1 MSSTRKCFLNF
12 LIFNFLKFVKQNNL
26 KLKDKK
32 PSKIAFS
39 HVGCEKNL
47 VDTEHMQGLLDQE
60 GYEIGSNIDDA
71 NVVVVNTCS
80 FIETAREESIRKI
93 LEYTNQGKEVIVA
106 GCMAQH
112 FKEQLLKEIPEIKG
126 LVGTGDY
133 QKIAKVIN
141 KVEEGEIVSEVSKIP
156 EFIAD
161 EAMPRFVEKNKFV
174 AYLRIAEGC
183 DYNCAFCI
191 IPKLRGPQRSRTI
204 ESIVAEAKILAK
216 QGIQEIILI
225 SQITTNYGQ
234 DIYGKPSLSKLLDE
248 LSKVSVPWIRIHY
261 AYPTGLTDEV
271 IRAFKESKN
280 IVPYFDLPLQ
290 HSHPDVLK
298 RMNRPWQASLNESI
312 LGKIK
317 EEIPC
322 AVLRTSIIV
331 GFPGEKKEHFQHL
344 LEFLIRHKFDH
355 VGVFIF
361 SPEEGTQAFG
371 LPNRV
376 SQDVAEARK
385 DNIISV
391 QQDISKNKNHSYV
404 GTRMKILVEKIS
416 DNNELIGR
424 SYHFAPEIDG
434 NVILSIKDNNDLE
447 NCIGK
452 FVEANIYFADEYDLY
467 GETIKIF

>member
-1 MSSTRKCFLNF
+1 M
-12 LIFNFLKFVKQNNL
+12 KQNNL
-26 KLKDKK
+26 NFKNNK
-32 PSKIAFS
+32 PSKVAFS

-47 VDTEHMQGLLDQE
+47 VDTEHMQGLLDRE
-60 GYEIGSNIDDA
+60 GYQVGSNIEDA

-112 FKEQLLKEIPEIKG
+112 FKEELFKEIPEIKG

-133 QKIAKVIN
+133 QKIANVMDRVSK
-141 KVEEGEIVSEVSKIP
+141 GEVVNEVSKIP
-156 EFIAD
+156 EFIANED
-161 EAMPRFVEKNKFV
+161 IPRFADKNKFV

-183 DYNCAFCI
+183 DYKCAFCI

-204 ESIVAEAKILAK
+204 ESIVSEAMSLSKK
-216 QGIQEIILI
+216 GIQEIILI

-234 DIYGKPSLSKLLDE
+234 DIYGKPSLAKLLNE
-248 LSKVSVPWIRIHY
+248 LSKISIPWIRIHY

-271 IRAFKESKN
+271 IKAFKDSNN

-298 RMNRPWQASLNESI
+298 SMNRPWQASLNESI
-312 LGKIK
+312 LGKIRK
-317 EEIPC
+317 EIPS
-322 AVLRTSIIV
+322 AVLRTSLIV
-331 GFPGEKKEHFQHL
+331 GFPGEKNEHFQHL
-344 LEFLIRHKFDH
+344 LEFLNRNKFDH

-361 SPEEGTQAFG
+361 SPEEGTHAFE

-376 SQDVAEARK
+376 SLEIAEARK
-385 DNIISV
+385 DNIISI
-391 QQDISKNKNHSYV
+391 QQIISKNKNQSYI
-404 GTRMKILVEKIS
+404 GSKMKILVEKVS
-416 DNNELIGR
+416 DNHELIGR
-424 SYHFAPEIDG
+424 SYNFAPEIDG
-434 NVILSIKDNNDLE
+434 NVILSLKDKNNLKSF
-447 NCIGK
+447 IGN

-467 GETIKIF
+467 GEIIEIL

>member
-1 MSSTRKCFLNF
+1 M
-12 LIFNFLKFVKQNNL
+12 KQNNFP
-26 KLKDKK
+26 LKDKK
-32 PSKIAFS
+32 LSKVAFS

-47 VDTEHMQGLLDQE
+47 VDTEHMQGLLDRE
-60 GYEIGSNIDDA
+60 GYTVDSNIDEA

-93 LEYTNQGKEVIVA
+93 LEYTSKGKEVIVA

-112 FKEQLLKEIPEIKG
+112 FKEELLKEIPEIKG

-133 QKIAKVIN
+133 HKINQVIDG
-141 KVEEGEIVSEVSKIP
+141 VEKGEIVNEVSKIP
-156 EFIAD
+156 QFIAD
-161 EAMPRFVEKNKFV
+161 EGIPRFAEKNRFV

-204 ESIVAEAKILAK
+204 ESIVVEAKNLAK

-234 DIYGKPSLSKLLDE
+234 DIYGKPSLAKLLDE

-271 IRAFKESKN
+271 IRAFKDSKN

-298 RMNRPWQASLNESI
+298 SMNRPWQASLNESI
-312 LGKIK
+312 LCKIRK
-317 EEIPC
+317 EIPL
-322 AVLRTSIIV
+322 AVLRTSLIV
-331 GFPGEKKEHFQHL
+331 GFPGEKQEHFQHL
-344 LEFLIRHKFDH
+344 LDFLNRHQFDH

-361 SPEEGTQAFG
+361 SPEEGTKAFQ

-376 SQDVAEARK
+376 SAKVAEARK
-385 DNIISV
+385 DNIISI
-391 QQDISKNKNHSYV
+391 QQGISQKKNKSYV
-404 GTRMKILVEKIS
+404 GLILKVLVEKSS
-416 DNNELIGR
+416 DNTELIGR

-434 NVILSIKDNNDLE
+434 NVILSVDHNLERNNL
-447 NCIGK
+447 IGK
-452 FVEANIYFADEYDLY
+452 FVEAKVYGADEYDLY
-467 GETIKIF
+467 GEVMQIL

>member
-1 MSSTRKCFLNF
+1 MN
-12 LIFNFLKFVKQNNL
+12 QNHNNIKNK
-26 KLKDKK
+26 KL
-32 PSKIAFS
+32 SKVAFS
-39 HVGCEKNL
+39 HTGCEKNL

-60 GYEIGSNIDDA
+60 GYQVGSDIDNA
-71 NVVVVNTCS
+71 NVVVINTCS

-93 LEYTNQGKEVIVA
+93 LEYTSRGKEVIVA

-112 FKEQLLKEIPEIKG
+112 FKEELLKEIPEIKG

-133 QKIAKVIN
+133 QKIAKVLN
-141 KVEEGEIVSEVSKIP
+141 RVEKGEIVKEVSNIP
-156 EFIAD
+156 TFIAD
-161 EAMPRFVEKNKFV
+161 EVTPRFVNKDKFV

-204 ESIVAEAKILAK
+204 ESIVLEANNLAE

-225 SQITTNYGQ
+225 SQITTNYGK
-234 DIYGKPSLSKLLDE
+234 DIYGKPSLDKLLYE

-261 AYPTGLTDEV
+261 AYPTGLTDQV

-298 RMNRPWQASLNESI
+298 SMNRPWQASLNESI
-312 LGKIK
+312 LSKIR
-317 EEIPC
+317 EEIPF
-322 AVLRTSIIV
+322 AVLRTSLIV
-331 GFPGEKKEHFQHL
+331 GFPGENKHHFQNL
-344 LEFLIRHKFDH
+344 LDFLYRHQFDH

-361 SPEEGTQAFG
+361 SPEEGTKACD
-371 LPNRV
+371 LSNRV
-376 SQDVAEARK
+376 SLEVAEARK

-391 QQDISKNKNHSYV
+391 QQEISKKKNQAYV
-404 GTRMKILVEKIS
+404 GLHFKVLVEKIS
-416 DNNELIGR
+416 NNFELIGR

-434 NVILSIKDNNDLE
+434 NVILSIEDNDNK
-447 NCIGK
+447 NKYIGK
-452 FVEANIYFADEYDLY
+452 FVEAKIYFADEYDLY
-467 GETIKIF
+467 GEVIRII

>member
-1 MSSTRKCFLNF
+1 M
-12 LIFNFLKFVKQNNL
+12 KQNNFNV
-26 KLKDKK
+26 KDKRF
-32 PSKIAFS
+32 SKVAFS

-47 VDTEHMQGLLDQE
+47 VDTEHMQGLLDKE
-60 GYEIGSNIDDA
+60 GYEVGGNIDDA

-112 FKEQLLKEIPEIKG
+112 FKEELLKEIPEIKG

-133 QKIAKVIN
+133 QKIAKVLN
-141 KVEEGEIVSEVSKIP
+141 RVEKGEIVNEVSKIP

-161 EAMPRFVEKNKFV
+161 EEIPRFVDKKKFV

-204 ESIVAEAKILAK
+204 ESIVLEAKALVK
-216 QGIQEIILI
+216 EGIQEIILI

-234 DIYGKPSLSKLLDE
+234 DIYGKPSLAKLLDE
-248 LSKVSVPWIRIHY
+248 LSKVAVPWIRIHY

-271 IRAFKESKN
+271 IRAFKNSRN

-290 HSHPDVLK
+290 HSHPDVL
-298 RMNRPWQASLNESI
+298 RNMNRPWQASLNESI
-312 LGKIK
+312 LTKIK
-317 EEIPC
+317 KEIPSS
-322 AVLRTSIIV
+322 VLRTSLIV

-344 LEFLIRHKFDH
+344 LEFLDRHQFDH
-355 VGVFIF
+355 VGVFTF

-376 SQDVAEARK
+376 SPEIAEARK

-391 QQDISKNKNHSYV
+391 QQNISKNKNQSYI
-404 GTRMKILVEKIS
+404 GSLMKILVETVS
-416 DNNELIGR
+416 ENFELIGR

-434 NVILSIKDNNDLE
+434 NVILSIKNNNDSKKF
-447 NCIGK
+447 IGK
-452 FVEANIYFADEYDLY
+452 FVEAKIYFADEYDLY
-467 GETIKIF
+467 GEVLRIL